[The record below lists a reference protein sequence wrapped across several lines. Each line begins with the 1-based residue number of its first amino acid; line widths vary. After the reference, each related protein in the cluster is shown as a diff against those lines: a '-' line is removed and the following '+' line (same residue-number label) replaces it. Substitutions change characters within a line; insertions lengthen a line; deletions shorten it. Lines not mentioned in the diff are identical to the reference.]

1 MQADASGGAQV
12 FAFAGATAL
21 KADTPL
27 ETKSLDAMFAAAPKA
42 AEAASPQAD
51 ARAVARMKGYL
62 GEACPECQNMTL
74 VQNGTC
80 KKCETCGATTGC
92 S

>member
-12 FAFAGATAL
+12 YSFLGATAL
-21 KADTPL
+21 KAEPL
-27 ETKSLDAMFAAAPKA
+27 VETKSLESLFPPAQRTEAAPL
-42 AEAASPQAD
+42 QQD
-51 ARAVARMKGYL
+51 ARAIARMKGYL